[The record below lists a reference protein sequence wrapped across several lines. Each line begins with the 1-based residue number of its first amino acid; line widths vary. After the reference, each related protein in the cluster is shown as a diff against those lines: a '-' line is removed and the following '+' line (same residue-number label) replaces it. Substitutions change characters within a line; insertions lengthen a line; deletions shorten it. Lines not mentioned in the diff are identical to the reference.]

1 MSKIYILLRLY
12 ILLKIPFRKITVTFQ
27 IPLDPSPISLPL
39 GEPYPFPAF
48 ALKSL
53 CSIYKHYSFSIKGS
67 TIHLTDN
74 RETFIQKSFNLYHQ
88 VYADVIHNLFT

>member
-27 IPLDPSPISLPL
+27 IPLDPSPTSLPL

-48 ALKSL
+48 ALKSCQAGFL
-53 CSIYKHYSFSIKGS
+53 YSNDHTVLLSAYM
-67 TIHLTDN
+67 L
-74 RETFIQKSFNLYHQ
+74 
-88 VYADVIHNLFT
+88 